1 VGHYYIHIALK
12 KVGEAIMARWT
23 EEQKTKALTIAKATS
38 ITEAAR
44 ETKIPRGTIGRW
56 MAEIKQ
62 NETTETKRNSKKI
75 EQLQE
80 AAIEKAVEEAGDYI
94 ADRLKSLAGNLYSLA
109 EKAAQKVD
117 IAISDPDE
125 LPKGKTGEVHDR
137 DGAAWLRSLVG
148 VLSQAIDKAQLLSGK
163 PTVRPEVIDKHEY
176 DITQRIITE
185 RPELIDEIFAQNQRQ
200 GVANRS
206 R

>member
-1 VGHYYIHIALK
+1 
-12 KVGEAIMARWT
+12 MAKWS
-23 EEQKTKALTIAKATS
+23 EEQKIQALTIAKATS
-38 ITEAAR
+38 ITEAAQK
-44 ETKIPRGTIGRW
+44 TKIPRGTIGRW
-56 MAEIKQ
+56 MAETKQ
-62 NETTETKRNSKKI
+62 NKKNETAETKRNSKKI

-94 ADRLKSLAGNLYSLA
+94 AERLKSLASNLYSLA
-109 EKAAQKVD
+109 EKAVEKVD

-125 LPKGKTGEVHDR
+125 LPEGKTGEMHDR

-185 RPELIDEIFAQNQRQ
+185 RPELIDEIFTQVQRQ
-200 GVANRS
+200 SVADRS

>member
-1 VGHYYIHIALK
+1 
-12 KVGEAIMARWT
+12 MARWT

-56 MAEIKQ
+56 MAETKQ
-62 NETTETKRNSKKI
+62 SETIETKRNSKKI

-109 EKAAQKVD
+109 EKATQKVD

-125 LPKGKTGEVHDR
+125 LPKGKTGEMHDR